1 MLYLCT
7 SRFDLEVQDAKEFEQ
22 FFGSDD
28 LQILVEEAAQK
39 PDGEE
44 PDVAEQ
50 GVIDVDAISD
60 TEEQGDRSASGD
72 LIDVDD
78 DDDDDDDDGVDN
90 DDATITA
97 APSQVRTSG
106 RKRRHV
112 EDDLYEHY

>member
-7 SRFDLEVQDAKEFEQ
+7 SRFDLEVQEAKEFEQ
-22 FFGSDD
+22 FFGSDEI
-28 LQILVEEAAQK
+28 QILVEEAQAAQK
-39 PDGEE
+39 PGDDAEE
-44 PDVAEQ
+44 PAE
-50 GVIDVDAISD
+50 VLAVVDVDAISD
-60 TEEQGDRSASGD
+60 AEEQGDRSGD

-78 DDDDDDDDGVDN
+78 DDDD
-90 DDATITA
+90 ATIAAAPSHA